1 MNNYQTIHIRQVN
14 NCGNAGECVMKQ
26 YKELMKKGAKHT
38 KVFLKWSVIS
48 VLIGIIVGAASTV
61 FSKCME
67 LATGFREDNGI
78 IFYFL
83 PLAGLFIVWC
93 YRRLKVYEDR
103 GTDLIL
109 TSLQRNDNVPIKTAP
124 LIFIA
129 TVLTHL
135 FGGSAG
141 REGAALQLGGS
152 LGNGIGKLI
161 KLDDNDRKVIIM
173 CGMSAAFSAMFGT
186 PMAAALFS
194 IEVSTIGVMYYTALL
209 PCIFAA
215 LVAVHFAGSMG
226 IHPEAFLVEGIPS
239 QSIMSYGKIVVL
251 SILCAVLSIVFCVI
265 LHECKNHMKKW
276 FKNPY
281 IRVVS
286 ASLIIIALTL
296 IIGTRDYLGAGIP
309 VVERALEGD
318 VSYLAFFWKM
328 IFTAITLSSGFK
340 GGEIVPTLFIG
351 ATFGSLLSGVLGL
364 SPSLCGAVGMTALF
378 CGVTNCPIA
387 SMLISFELFGF
398 EGMPYYLV
406 AVAISYALSG
416 YIGLYHDQVFAHSK
430 YKIVDFKSEKD

>member
-1 MNNYQTIHIRQVN
+1 
-14 NCGNAGECVMKQ
+14 MKH
-26 YKELMKKGAKHT
+26 YGVIAKKGAKHT
-38 KVFLKWSVIS
+38 GIFLKWSVLS
-48 VLIGIIVGAASTV
+48 VIIGLIVGAASTI
-61 FSKCME
+61 FSKCMIF
-67 LATGFREDNGI
+67 ATDFRADNGI

-93 YRRLKVYEDR
+93 YRFLKVYEDR

-109 TSLQRNDNVPIKTAP
+109 TSVQKNDNVPIKTAP

-161 KLDDNDRKVIIM
+161 KLDENDRKVMVM

-215 LVAVHFAGSMG
+215 LIAVHFAGNMG
-226 IHPEAFLVEGIPS
+226 IHPEAFHVEGIPTEGFF
-239 QSIMSYGKIVVL
+239 SYGKIVVL
-251 SILCAVLSIVFCVI
+251 AILCAILSIVFCVI
-265 LHECKNHMKKW
+265 LHDTKKIMKK
-276 FKNPY
+276 FLKNPY
-281 IRVVS
+281 VRVVV
-286 ASLIIIALTL
+286 ASLVIIALTL
-296 IIGTRDYLGAGIP
+296 ILGTRDYLGAGIP

-318 VSYLAFFWKM
+318 VNYLAFFWKM
-328 IFTAITLSSGFK
+328 LFTAITLSAGFK

-351 ATFGSLLSGVLGL
+351 ATFGSVLSGLFGL
-364 SPSLCGAVGMTALF
+364 SPSFCGAIGMTALF

-387 SMLISFELFGF
+387 SILISFELFGF

-406 AVAISYALSG
+406 AVAISYVLSG
-416 YIGLYHDQVFAHSK
+416 YIGLYHDQVFVHSK
-430 YKIVDFKSEKD
+430 YKVEDYKLPEETKPSK